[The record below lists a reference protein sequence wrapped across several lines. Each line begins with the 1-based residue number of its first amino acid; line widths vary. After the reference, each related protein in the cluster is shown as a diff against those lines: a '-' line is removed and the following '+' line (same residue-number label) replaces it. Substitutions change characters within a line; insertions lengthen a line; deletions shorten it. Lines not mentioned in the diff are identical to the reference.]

1 MAKTFRYKAFIS
13 YSHADRR
20 IARWLQ
26 KTLET
31 YRLPASLVGEET
43 ALGPAPARLTPV
55 FRDRDELP
63 AAGELNVELYRA
75 LEQSQFLIVV
85 ASPDSATSK
94 WVNEEVRY
102 FKQHCGES
110 RVLVVIADGVPGSGD
125 ATECFGPALR
135 FKVDASGSLSEA
147 PSEPLAA
154 DARPGGDGKRLV
166 RLKLVAGLTGVPLAR
181 LLRRDEVRKQRK
193 LIGYA
198 SAATVL
204 AVSMTVL
211 AALAVRGQIEADRQ
225 RAEADGLVEFM
236 LTDLRMQLE
245 PVGRLEIFNAVG
257 QRAMDYYANQE
268 IDALD
273 ADSLGRRARALHLVG
288 EVRDLQA
295 DSEGALEA
303 FDEARGTTAELLD
316 RDPGNPD
323 RIFDHSQSTFW
334 VGYIAWQRGDLE
346 AAERHFREYN
356 RLAGQLVEIDPD
368 NKAWQV
374 EESSSLV
381 NLGVLLH
388 YENRNPEAIEYFQRS
403 LAIIG
408 ALADADPDDLENQW
422 KLAQGYAWL
431 ADALQAT
438 GALGAAMA
446 QRRKEQAV
454 YGGILDVD
462 DRDARALEGS
472 AIAALQI
479 ANLTMLKGEY
489 RSALGVART
498 GLQQIT
504 QLTELDP
511 ANSFWQDTAVLGTN
525 RTVEALMLSGG
536 WAEARELNRRALEL
550 AQAMVEADATQVS
563 RTTSGLMN
571 ARWMEIAISFALEEN
586 ERARAQL
593 LRFHEDFGN
602 DPGFSKHDAAL
613 PWSMI
618 HAIEAVDAHSTGQAA
633 LVAPAIAAIRGLDT
647 VSPRVRAV
655 LRYLQAFVPEPLP
668 ADVSANQL
676 EEVSYDPALIL
687 IPGKENP
694 S

>member
-1 MAKTFRYKAFIS
+1 MAETFRYKAFIS

-20 IARWLQ
+20 VARWLH
-26 KTLET
+26 KALET
-31 YRLPASLVGEET
+31 YRLPASIVGQET
-43 ALGPAPARLTPV
+43 ALGPAPARLTPI

-63 AAGELNVELYRA
+63 VAGELNVELYKA
-75 LEQSQFLIVV
+75 LEQSRFLIVI
-85 ASPDSATSK
+85 ASPDSARSR

-102 FKQHCGES
+102 FKQQHGEA
-110 RVLVVIADGVPGSGD
+110 RVLVVIADGVPGAGD
-125 ATECFGPALR
+125 AAECFGPALLH
-135 FKVDASGSLSEA
+135 KVDESGALSDQPA
-147 PSEPLAA
+147 EPLAA
-154 DARPGGDGKRLV
+154 DARPDGDGKRLV
-166 RLKLVAGLTGVPLAR
+166 KLKLVAGLTGVPLGQLA
-181 LLRRDEVRKQRK
+181 RRDEIRKQRK

-198 SAATVL
+198 TAATVL

-211 AALAVRGQIEADRQ
+211 AVMAVRGQIEADRQ

-268 IDALD
+268 IGALD

-288 EVRDLQA
+288 EVRNLEA

-303 FDEARGTTAELLD
+303 FDEARDTTAELLD
-316 RDPGNPD
+316 RDPDNPN

-356 RLAGQLVEIDPD
+356 RLAGQLVAIDPD
-368 NKAWQV
+368 NTAWQV

-408 ALADADPDDLENQW
+408 ALANADRDDLENQW
-422 KLAQGYAWL
+422 KLAQGHAWL

-438 GALGAAMA
+438 GALSAAMD

-454 YGGILDVD
+454 YAGILAVD

-472 AIAALQI
+472 AIALLQI

-489 RSALGVART
+489 PSALDVARM
-498 GLQQIT
+498 GLEQIT

-511 ANSFWQDTAVLGTN
+511 ANSFWQDTAVLGAN
-525 RTVEALMLSGG
+525 RAVEALMLNGE
-536 WAEARELNRRALEL
+536 WIEARELNRRALQR
-550 AQAMVEADATQVS
+550 AQVMVEVDSTQVS

-571 ARWMEIAISFALEEN
+571 ARWMEIAISFALEEK
-586 ERARAQL
+586 ERARTQL
-593 LRFHEDFGN
+593 LRFHEDFGR
-602 DPGFSKHDAAL
+602 DPNFSKQDAAL
-613 PWSMI
+613 PWSMV
-618 HAIEAVDAHSTGQAA
+618 HAIEAVDLTSIGDAS
-633 LVAPAIAAIRGLDT
+633 LLPSAIAAIRDLDP
-647 VSPRVRAV
+647 VLPRVIAV
-655 LRYLQAFVPEPLP
+655 LIYLEGFLPERPPAEDRAIQA
-668 ADVSANQL
+668 
-676 EEVSYDPALIL
+676 EEVFYDPASI
-687 IPGKENP
+687 ITPRKDP
-694 S
+694 

>member
-1 MAKTFRYKAFIS
+1 VAQSFRYTAFIS

-20 IARWLQ
+20 IARWLH
-26 KTLET
+26 KALET
-31 YRLPASLVGEET
+31 YRLPASIVGQPT
-43 ALGPAPARLTPV
+43 PIGPAPAKLTPI

-63 AAGELNVELYRA
+63 AAGELNVELYKA
-75 LEQSQFLIVV
+75 LEQSQFLIVI
-85 ASPDSATSK
+85 ASPDSARSR

-102 FKQHCGES
+102 FKQHHGEA
-110 RVLVVIADGVPGSGD
+110 RVLVVISDGVPGAGD
-125 ATECFGPALR
+125 ATECFGPALLR
-135 FKVDASGSLSEA
+135 KVDDSGVLSDQPA
-147 PSEPLAA
+147 EPLAA
-154 DARPGGDGKRLV
+154 DARPNGDGKRLV
-166 RLKLVAGLTGVPLAR
+166 RLKLVAGLTGVPLGQ
-181 LLRRDEVRKQRK
+181 LVRRDEVRKQRK

-198 SAATVL
+198 TAATVL

-257 QRAMDYYANQE
+257 QRAMDYYANQQ

-295 DSEGALEA
+295 DSESALVA
-303 FDEARGTTAELLD
+303 FDEARDTTAELLE
-316 RDPGNPD
+316 RDPEHPN

-356 RLAGQLVEIDPD
+356 RLAGHLVEIDPD
-368 NKAWQV
+368 NTAWQV

-408 ALADADPDDLENQW
+408 ALANADPDDLENQW
-422 KLAQGYAWL
+422 KLAQGHAWL

-438 GALGAAMA
+438 EALSAAMD

-454 YGGILDVD
+454 YAGILAVD

-489 RSALGVART
+489 GPALDAART
-498 GLQQIT
+498 GREQILQLIET
-504 QLTELDP
+504 DP
-511 ANSFWQDTAVLGTN
+511 TNGFWQDTAVQATN
-525 RTVEALMLSGG
+525 RTVEALMLAGD
-536 WAEARELNRRALEL
+536 WPRARELNRIALRG
-550 AQAMVEADATQVS
+550 AQDMVDADATLVS
-563 RTTSGLMN
+563 RTTNGLMN

-586 ERARAQL
+586 EQARAQL

-602 DPGFSKHDAAL
+602 DPGFSKQDAAL

-618 HAIEAVDAHSTGQAA
+618 HAVEAVDAHSTGQAA

-655 LRYLQAFVPEPLP
+655 LVYLQAFVPEPLP
-668 ADVSANQL
+668 ADVSATQA

-687 IPGKENP
+687 TPGKEIP
-694 S
+694 